1 MGSEI
6 DASIAARTLASLLRS
21 GEVSEREMVSMAG
34 SLLRQQNPHLD
45 VPEAVCMYSMVLGYT
60 LGAAQMINAHS
71 GDDRHP

>member
-1 MGSEI
+1 VKEI

-45 VPEAVCMYSMVLGYT
+45 VPEAVCMYSLVLGYT
-60 LGAAQMINAHS
+60 LGAGQMLALH
-71 GDDRHP
+71 DDLHP